1 MIRAV
6 WQALVGGPLRAAP
19 GRTLLAMLAIAS
31 GIALGY
37 SVHLLNAS
45 ADTEFRRAALQ
56 LSGEAEML
64 IRGPR
69 QGFDEALY
77 PQIARLDGIA
87 IASPVLEFQAS
98 RSSGEPSLKI
108 IGVDALRARELQ
120 PMLLAGQTL
129 PAADLFD
136 PDNIILSAVAAR
148 TYGVAAG
155 DRLDFRAGT
164 ALVTLRV
171 AAVLPD
177 GSHRLPLGI
186 MDIAAAQWRFGLT
199 GVLHRIDIRFD
210 RDAGPAALR
219 KSIGA
224 LLPEGV
230 QLLTP
235 EAENLRSAA
244 LTRAYR
250 TNLDMLALI
259 ALFTGAFLVYSTQ
272 TLAMLRRRNQV
283 ALLRA
288 LGAPQGTVLGVL
300 LVEGVLIGAVGAAI
314 GITGGL
320 VLAQQLLAA
329 VGTDLGAGYFRN
341 LQAALHIEPAT
352 MLFFMALG
360 TLFALMGTLAPAIE
374 IAGMPPARGL
384 RAGDPDEQVN
394 AFPVLAGITAIGAA
408 ALLLRIAPSTGLPI
422 HGYAAIALLLAG
434 ATLAFPPVAIRLLK
448 LARLRLPLPHALG
461 LSRLLATPRLAAIG
475 MSSILVSFSL
485 VVSML
490 LMIHSFRT
498 SLDTWLEQVLP
509 ADIYVRAAAGG
520 DTAYL
525 SAAEQKRIARIPD
538 LARVE
543 FLRSRSLLLLPGRPP
558 VTLIARDPGI
568 GGFAAALPLVGT
580 PAPLPANG
588 PPAVWIS
595 ELVADVLAL
604 RPGDPVRLALGA
616 QPQTHIVGGIWRDY
630 ARQNGAVVMDLAEY
644 RRLTGDRQI
653 NDLAAWLAPGVSVNE
668 ASGRIRAAT
677 DDGSALEISTTAE
690 LRKLSLEIFDRSF
703 AITWALQAAALGI
716 GLLGVWLAFNA
727 QALARRREFGMLRHL
742 GMTRREISAMLAG
755 EGALGAAIGAACGL
769 FSGVIIGL
777 ILVRVINRQSFHWSM
792 DLAIPWLPLAA
803 LFAGIVFCAAMA
815 ASAGAALATRQEMT
829 RAVREDW

>member
-6 WQALVGGPLRAAP
+6 WQALVGGPLRAEP
-19 GRTLLAMLAIAS
+19 GRTLLATLAIAA

-45 ADTEFRRAALQ
+45 ADAEFRRAALQ
-56 LSGEAEML
+56 LSGEAELL

-69 QGFDEALY
+69 QGFDESLY
-77 PQIARLDGIA
+77 PQVARLDGIA
-87 IASPVLEFQAS
+87 ITSPVLEFQAS
-98 RSSGEPSLKI
+98 RSSDETSLKI

-120 PMLLAGQTL
+120 PVMLAGQAL
-129 PAADLFD
+129 PAADLFN
-136 PDNIILSAVAAR
+136 PDSIILSAAAAR
-148 TYGVAAG
+148 TYGVAPG
-155 DRLDFRAGT
+155 DTVDFRTGT
-164 ALVTLRV
+164 DTVTLRV
-171 AAVLPD
+171 AAILPD
-177 GSHRLPLGI
+177 DSHRQPLGI
-186 MDIAAAQWRFGLT
+186 MDIAAAQWRFDML
-199 GVLHRIDIRFD
+199 GVIHRIDIRFD
-210 RDAGPAALR
+210 RNASPSAVQQ
-219 KSIGA
+219 SISA

-235 EAENLRSAA
+235 DAENLRSAA

-272 TLAMLRRRNQV
+272 TLAMLRRRTQV

-288 LGAPQGTVLGVL
+288 LGTPQGTVLRVL
-300 LVEGVLIGAVGAAI
+300 LAEGALIGAVGAAL
-314 GITGGL
+314 GIAGGL
-320 VLAQQLLAA
+320 MLAQQLLA
-329 VGTDLGAGYFRN
+329 VIGMDLGAGYFRN
-341 LQAALHIEPAT
+341 LQAGLHIEPAT
-352 MLFFMALG
+352 MLFFLLLG
-360 TLFALMGTLAPAIE
+360 TLFALIGTLMPAIE
-374 IAGMPPARGL
+374 ISGMPPARGL
-384 RAGDPDEQVN
+384 RAGDPDERMN
-394 AFPVLAGITAIGAA
+394 AFPVLAGLTAIGAA
-408 ALLLRIAPSTGLPI
+408 AAVLGVAPSTGLSF

-434 ATLAFPPVAIRLLK
+434 ATLAFPRLAIGLLK
-448 LARLRLPLPHALG
+448 LAQLRLPLPHALG
-461 LSRLLATPRLAAIG
+461 QARLLATPRLAAIG

-498 SLDTWLEQVLP
+498 SLDAWLNQVLP

-525 SAAEQKRIARIPD
+525 SAAEQQRIARIPD

-543 FLRSRSLLLLPGRPP
+543 FLRSRNLLLLPGRPP

-568 GGFAAALPLVGT
+568 GGFAESLPLVGT
-580 PAPLPANG
+580 PLT
-588 PPAVWIS
+588 PPAHSPPVVWIS

-604 RPGDPVRLALGA
+604 RPGDSLRLPLGA
-616 QPQTHIVGGIWRDY
+616 QPQTRVVGGIWRDY
-630 ARQNGAVVMDLAEY
+630 ARQNGAVVMDIADY
-644 RRLTGDRQI
+644 RQLTGDQRI
-653 NDLAAWLAPGVSVNE
+653 NDLAVWLTPGVTVTE
-668 ASGRIRAAT
+668 AGDRIRAAV
-677 DDGSALEISTTAE
+677 DDGSALAISTTAE
-690 LRKLSLEIFDRSF
+690 LRRLSLEIFDRSF

-742 GMTRREISAMLAG
+742 GLTRREISTMLAG
-755 EGALGAAIGAACGL
+755 EGALGAAIGAACGML
-769 FSGVIIGL
+769 SGVVIGL

-803 LFAGIVFCAAMA
+803 LFAGIVFCAAIA
-815 ASAGAALATRQEMT
+815 ACAGAAMATRQEMT